1 MLFIEK
7 CLPLA
12 DHSEYMVIDN
22 HFNQRKLLSGCCC
35 KFIHIHAETSV
46 SRNIDHLLIRICSL
60 CTNCSAKTIPHR
72 TKTSGCQQGS
82 WFTVFKIL
90 CSPHLMLTDFRDH
103 NGIFCHLIDLCDHK
117 RTT

>member
-46 SRNIDHLLIRICSL
+46 SGRF
-60 CTNCSAKTIPHR
+60 AV
-72 TKTSGCQQGS
+72 
-82 WFTVFKIL
+82 FVFKIL
-90 CSPHLMLTDFRDH
+90 CSPHLMLTDFRNND
-103 NGIFCHLIDLCDHK
+103 GIALGHLIDLSIINGPVNPSFGMRQRIHILNPQYMEIHSS
-117 RTT
+117 